1 MMFSS
6 RARRGLAAVVVASL
20 TAGGV
25 LLSRGVPACGADRA
39 APDRE
44 AVERT
49 RTTVRMLDDLYKGYV
64 VTITDTYVKAR
75 ESKPAASVTK
85 KVFKHMASKGWHTG
99 RLVDATG
106 EPVNVANLPRTD
118 FEKRAVEKMKQGKDY
133 FDEVGEKD
141 GKPVLRA
148 ATRVPVVMNACIACH
163 PGKKEGDLLGT
174 IVYEV
179 PIR

>member
-1 MMFSS
+1 MIASLC
-6 RARRGLAAVVVASL
+6 RRGLVVAAF
-20 TAGGV
+20 AGLAAGAMV
-25 LLSRGVPACGADRA
+25 LGRGVPASGADRTG
-39 APDRE
+39 PDKE
-44 AVERT
+44 AVGRA
-49 RTTVRMLDDLYKGYV
+49 RATVQMLDDLYKGYV
-64 VTITDTYVKAR
+64 VHITDTYVRAR
-75 ESKPAASVTK
+75 EITPAASVTK
-85 KVFKHMASKGWHTG
+85 KVFKHMEEKGWHTG

-106 EPVNVANLPRTD
+106 EPVNRANLAKTD
-118 FEKRAVEKMKQGKDY
+118 FEKRAVEKMKEGKDY

-148 ATRVPVVMNACIACH
+148 ATRVPVVMKACIACH

>member
-1 MMFSS
+1 MLASLC
-6 RARRGLAAVVVASL
+6 RRGLVIL
-20 TAGGV
+20 LAGLGAGAV
-25 LLSRGVPACGADRA
+25 LLGRGVPASGTHPA
-39 APDRE
+39 APDKE
-44 AVERT
+44 AVARA
-49 RTTVRMLDDLYKGYV
+49 RTTVLMLDDLYKGYV
-64 VTITDTYVKAR
+64 VHITDTYVRAR

-85 KVFKHMASKGWHTG
+85 KVFKHMEAKGWHTG

-106 EPVNVANLPRTD
+106 EPVNRANLAKTD
-118 FEKRAVEKMKQGKDY
+118 FENRAVEKMKEGKDY

-148 ATRVPVVMNACIACH
+148 ATRVPVVMKACIACH
-163 PGKKEGDLLGT
+163 PSKKEGDLLGT